1 VTALALPALR
11 LNHVL
16 CGVAVLLAGLAVWPW
31 LFGPSPARTA
41 AGAGTEAAS
50 SAPSLPVLPP
60 LAKFSA
66 ISERPLFSPSRK
78 PAPGAKAAPAGPGIE
93 QRYRLLGLI
102 NTGSSRRA
110 LLAEGKR
117 RFAIAE
123 GEALEGWQVAR
134 IEHDRIVLSGSAGEA
149 VLMLQP
155 AATPESWAD
164 PSAAVPKLPLP
175 QQPAAETKPQR

>member
-11 LNHVL
+11 LNHGL
-16 CGVAVLLAGLAVWPW
+16 WGVAVLLAGLAVWPW

-41 AGAGTEAAS
+41 AVSGTEAAS
-50 SAPSLPVLPP
+50 SAPPLSALPP
-60 LAKFSA
+60 LAKFSV

-117 RFAIAE
+117 RFAIGE
-123 GEALEGWQVAR
+123 GEVLEGWTVAR

-155 AATPESWAD
+155 AATPDGWAD
-164 PSAAVPKLPLP
+164 PPAAVPKPPLP
-175 QQPAAETKPQR
+175 QQPAAEAKPQR